1 VLADKASRHPLWSAP
16 EGREAGIADL
26 IGLAPGTAP
35 AARPARVCVLVPTRS
50 EVDHAG
56 LLLERPGPALA
67 GLSREVLFVDDSDGQ
82 APEIEAAAA
91 KPAPVPARVLH
102 CAAGEW
108 VGGLGGEVIASAATS
123 ASRGGSAQA
132 SPRPGPTMRP

>member
-1 VLADKASRHPLWSAP
+1 VLAEKASRNSPWSAP
-16 EGREAGIADL
+16 EGQQAGIADL

-35 AARPARVCVLVPTRS
+35 AVRQARVCVLIPTRS
-50 EVDHAG
+50 EVDYAG
-56 LLLERPGPALA
+56 LLERPGSAPA

-102 CAAGEW
+102 RAAGEW